1 MYSLPFEALWMH
13 SSDNIR
19 HDLFFVFFRW
29 GGWGGGGKSNTEKL
43 KYKQVCIKKNSES
56 GLRELEIA

>member
-1 MYSLPFEALWMH
+1 MICF
-13 SSDNIR
+13 
-19 HDLFFVFFRW
+19 LFFS
-29 GGWGGGGKSNTEKL
+29 GGGVGGGGGGKSNTEKL